1 MGRWFNQLNLS
12 QKLTLFMMLTSI
24 SALLISSAAILAFEI
39 RAIQGLTIKEL
50 ETQAINMAENGSA
63 SLLMAELGGFQLDS
77 HSKAEANLESSD
89 RPEILRAYY
98 FDKNRK
104 LHAAYRRAGLKK
116 LSDLE
121 IQRLSLLGVGD
132 HYEKGQFRFVTNVR
146 DPDGEF
152 LGIVHV
158 VSDKSVLYRHL
169 RNIIGVNLIIIA
181 MGSLVA
187 LLVSRRL
194 ANLLT
199 KPLAN
204 LVRTTQRVADKN
216 DYSVRATKITN
227 DELGELTD
235 RFNTMLDQIQTRD
248 TDLQKAY
255 VEVEQR
261 VVELDKEKS
270 ERQNAVEREKTL
282 LTRLADAQRQK
293 AESMTI
299 AKEQAESANRAKS
312 DFLASMSHEIRTPM
326 NGVIG
331 MAGLLHDIPDLP
343 EEARQYSS
351 LLKQSA
357 ENLLTIINDIL
368 DLSKLEAGRLEIES
382 VDFSLLSLCEST
394 LEMLSPVA
402 HGKGLETGL
411 IVDAELPFNVQGDDG
426 RIRQML
432 VNLLGN
438 AIKFTEQGGVT
449 LELKATSKSPEQ
461 VTIEFSV
468 TDTGVGISKDG
479 QAKLFQKFSQI
490 NSTSKI
496 QGTGLGLAICKELS
510 HLMGGEVGV
519 SSKPQTGSRFWFTVK
534 LKPLSQATTQPS
546 LLENPQGKPQA
557 SRHLILIDSDE
568 ISRRQTTNQLT
579 HPQLAVHISTDAK
592 EAATLLSSQLSDTDR
607 KEITA
612 MISIPC
618 RFSQSEA
625 NALLESIKEQPP
637 LQSLP
642 IHLLISTVLR
652 PSHLDTKPLRI
663 QKVFVK
669 PLSRT
674 SVADY
679 INSEVPLL
687 NIEPGTDSTKE
698 TKAAEAI
705 TENRF
710 RILCADDNQINQ
722 KVARLTLNKMGYA
735 VDIVNNG
742 KEAVD
747 SVCNLPYDLVLMDI
761 QMPEMDGMEATK
773 AIRALSPTEYGS
785 KPAIPIIALTA
796 NAMKGDEK
804 ICLEA
809 GMSDYLA
816 KPLQREKLKQILEKH
831 LPSRPSSI
839 ERS

>member
-24 SALLISSAAILAFEI
+24 SALFISSAAIIAFEI

-63 SLLMAELGGFQLDS
+63 SLLMAELGGFELDS
-77 HSKAEANLESSD
+77 SDSKAKAYLDSSD
-89 RPEILRAYY
+89 RPEILRAHY
-98 FDKNRK
+98 FDKDRN
-104 LHAAYRRAGLKK
+104 LHADYQREGLPN
-116 LSDLE
+116 LSDQE
-121 IQRLSLLGVGD
+121 IQRISLLGVGD
-132 HYEKGQFRFVTNVR
+132 HYEKGQFRFVANIR

-152 LGIVHV
+152 LGLVHV

-181 MGSLVA
+181 LGSFVA
-187 LLVSRRL
+187 LLISRRL

-204 LVRTTQRVADKN
+204 LVKTTQRVAAKN

-255 VEVEQR
+255 LEVEQR
-261 VVELDKEKS
+261 VIELDNEKS

-282 LTRLADAQRQK
+282 LKRLAEAQRQK

-299 AKEQAESANRAKS
+299 AKEEAESANRAKS

-331 MAGLLHDIPDLP
+331 MAGLLHDIADLP
-343 EEARQYSS
+343 DEARQYST

-411 IVDAELPFNVQGDDG
+411 IVEETLPFNVRGDEG

-432 VNLLGN
+432 VNLIGN
-438 AIKFTEQGGVT
+438 AIKFTENGGVT
-449 LELKATSKSPEQ
+449 LELKPVLSSPDQ
-461 VTIEFSV
+461 LTIEFSV
-468 TDTGVGISKDG
+468 TDTGVGISTEG

-490 NSTSKI
+490 NSSTKI
-496 QGTGLGLAICKELS
+496 QGTGLGLAICKELA
-510 HLMGGEVGV
+510 HLMGGDVGV
-519 SSKPQTGSRFWFTVK
+519 SSTPKVGSRFWFTVN
-534 LKPLSQATTQPS
+534 LQALPTGPSHQSATEKPKARRQ
-546 LLENPQGKPQA
+546 
-557 SRHLILIDSDE
+557 LILIDPDD
-568 ISRRQTTNQLT
+568 ISRLQTANQLQ
-579 HPQLAVHISTDAK
+579 HPQLSVHISTDAH
-592 EAATLLSSQLSDTDR
+592 EAATVLSSSLSDVS
-607 KEITA
+607 KEEMIL

-625 NALLESIKEQPP
+625 NALLETVKETSP
-637 LQSLP
+637 LTSLP
-642 IHLLISTVLR
+642 IHLLISTTLR
-652 PSHLDTKPLRI
+652 PSHLNTSSLTV
-663 QKVFVK
+663 QKVFIK

-674 SVADY
+674 SIADF
-679 INSEVPLL
+679 INSELPLHTT
-687 NIEPGTDSTKE
+687 NIRSSSSKESDSTS
-698 TKAAEAI
+698 TIA
-705 TENRF
+705 ENRF

-722 KVARLTLNKMGYA
+722 KVARLTLNKLGYT

-747 SVCNLPYDLVLMDI
+747 SICSLPYDLVLMDI

-809 GMSDYLA
+809 GMSDYLP
-816 KPLQREKLKQILEKH
+816 KPLQREKLMQILEKH
-831 LPSRPSSI
+831 LPSQPSSS
-839 ERS
+839 EG